1 MLRER
6 RDCGECTVKP
16 TRYATGLALFYL
28 LIAGGYIAVS
38 GRIAAALA
46 RDVAELERIEHL
58 KGTAFVLATGALLW
72 GMSCWLFAR
81 LKRSEE
87 EHQAERR
94 AHMLVQNKVYAAEL
108 AATVAHDF
116 NNVLLVLRAGVDEL
130 SGGNCSPEQ
139 GSTLS
144 EMRRALDSARDL
156 TKRMARAAR
165 GSREVNLQ
173 PASLGELV
181 SDTIGLMRR
190 LPRMT
195 RRRVELRVA
204 APAPALLDPVLVEQI
219 AVNLLLN
226 AADAVG
232 DDGTIRVDVGEDERS
247 VWLAV
252 HDDGQGLTEK
262 DLKETPLPFTSA
274 KPDGLGLGLLSVR
287 ASVEASRGQLVMKRS
302 PLGGALFEV
311 RWPKAPPASI
321 RVMEPRTFERITRR
335 SGT

>member
-1 MLRER
+1 M
-6 RDCGECTVKP
+6 KP
-16 TRYATGLALFYL
+16 TRYATGLTLFYL
-28 LIAGGYIAVS
+28 LIAGGYILIS

-46 RDVAELERIEHL
+46 HDVAELERIEHL
-58 KGTAFVLATGALLW
+58 KGTAFVLVTGVLLW
-72 GMSCWLFAR
+72 VTSWLLFAR

-94 AHMLVQNKVYAAEL
+94 ALMLVQSKVYAAEL

-130 SGGNCSPEQ
+130 DCADPSANPQSVL
-139 GSTLS
+139 T

-165 GSREVNLQ
+165 GSREVNLH

-190 LPRMT
+190 LPRMLG
-195 RRRVELRVA
+195 RQIELRVA
-204 APAPALLDPVLVEQI
+204 SSARSLLDPVLVEQI
-219 AVNLLLN
+219 VVNLLLN

-232 DDGTIRVDVGEDERS
+232 DEGTIRVEVDEDAD
-247 VWLAV
+247 AV
-252 HDDGQGLTEK
+252 SLSIHDDGRGLTDKE
-262 DLKETPLPFTSA
+262 LKELLLPFNST

-287 ASVEASRGQLVMKRS
+287 ASVEASRGQLVIARS
-302 PLGGALFEV
+302 PLGGAHFEV
-311 RWPKAPPASI
+311 RWPKTSLATTE
-321 RVMEPRTFERITRR
+321 VTR
-335 SGT
+335 SVA